1 MTSPKVRTVFDPA
14 TFTASH
20 LVWDPASK
28 RAAIIDPVLDFD
40 PKSGR
45 TSTISADA
53 LLAAVSQ
60 EGVQVDWILETHA
73 HADHISAAQILKQ
86 KTGAKTVIGAQ
97 ITATQKTFKRIFNL
111 PELEEDG
118 SQFDRLVKDGDRLPL
133 GELSVEVLHTPG
145 HTPACM
151 TYVAGD
157 AAFVGD
163 TVFMP
168 DYGTARCDFPGGD
181 ARALYHSIQRIFALP
196 ADTRLFLCH
205 DYKAPGRAEF
215 AWETTIAEQRANN
228 LHVHDGVGEEA
239 FVAMR
244 QARDKELAKP
254 VLILPA
260 IQVNIRAGAF
270 PEPEAN
276 GEVYLKLPVDVL

>member
-14 TFTASH
+14 TFTATH

-28 RAAIIDPVLDFD
+28 RAAVVDPVLDFD

-45 TSTISADA
+45 TSTKSADA
-53 LLAAVSQ
+53 LLAAIAE

-73 HADHISAAQILKQ
+73 HADHISAAPLLKL
-86 KTGAKTVIGAQ
+86 KTGARVVIGAQ
-97 ITATQKTFKRIFNL
+97 ITDTQKTFKRVFNL
-111 PELEEDG
+111 PELAEDG
-118 SQFDRLVKDGDRLPL
+118 SQFDRLVNDGDRLPL
-133 GELSVEVLHTPG
+133 GELNIEVLHTPG

-151 TYVAGD
+151 TYVVGD

-181 ARALYHSIQRIFALP
+181 ARALYRSIQRIFALP
-196 ADTRLFLCH
+196 ANTRLFLCH
-205 DYKAPGRAEF
+205 DYKAPGRDGF
-215 AWETTIAEQRANN
+215 SWETTIAEQRARNV
-228 LHVHDGVGEEA
+228 HVHDGVSEEE
-239 FVAMR
+239 FVTMR

-270 PEPEAN
+270 PEPEDN
-276 GEVYLKLPVDVL
+276 GKVYLKLPIDVL